1 MSSLITLL
9 CIFGLSIFMYAYISM
24 YNLNKDYPTK
34 CSVIY
39 LPRSEDINRE
49 MSPHMEVLEHER
61 QDSKFGHSKFRHSKF
76 RHSKYDTSLRGIS
89 ELDDLLSSNNN
100 ML

>member
-9 CIFGLSIFMYAYISM
+9 CIFGLSIFMYSYISM

-34 CSVIY
+34 CNVFYI
-39 LPRSEDINRE
+39 PRSDNSSRE
-49 MSPHMEVLEHER
+49 LMPHMDILEHETH
-61 QDSKFGHSKFRHSKF
+61 DSKFRHS
-76 RHSKYDTSLRGIS
+76 RYDTAPRGIS
-89 ELDDLLSSNNN
+89 ELEDLLSSNNN

>member
-9 CIFGLSIFMYAYISM
+9 CIFGLSIFMYAYINM
-24 YNLNKDYPTK
+24 YNLNIEYPSK

-39 LPRSEDINRE
+39 LPRSDSANRE
-49 MSPHMEVLEHER
+49 LTPHMDILEHETH
-61 QDSKFGHSKFRHSKF
+61 DSKFRHS
-76 RHSKYDTSLRGIS
+76 RYDTAPRGIS
-89 ELDDLLSSNNN
+89 EIDDLLSTNNN

>member
-1 MSSLITLL
+1 MESLITMF
-9 CIFGLSIFMYAYISM
+9 CIFGLCVFMYAYISM

-39 LPRSEDINRE
+39 IPRSEDINRE
-49 MSPHMEVLEHER
+49 VSPHMEVLEHER
-61 QDSKFGHSKFRHSKF
+61 HDSKFSHSR
-76 RHSKYDTSLRGIS
+76 YDTAPRGITG
-89 ELDDLLSSNNN
+89 LDDLLSSNNN

>member
-24 YNLNKDYPTK
+24 YNLNKDYPSK
-34 CSVIY
+34 CSVVYI
-39 LPRSEDINRE
+39 PRSDDVSREILPYMDI
-49 MSPHMEVLEHER
+49 LEHER
-61 QDSKFGHSKFRHSKF
+61 HDSKFRHS
-76 RHSKYDTSLRGIS
+76 RYDTAPRGIS

>member
-24 YNLNKDYPTK
+24 YNLNKDYPSK
-34 CSVIY
+34 CNILY
-39 LPRSEDINRE
+39 IPRSEGSSGDL
-49 MSPHMEVLEHER
+49 SSTMEVFEHETH
-61 QDSKFGHSKFRHSKF
+61 DNKFRHS
-76 RHSKYDTSLRGIS
+76 RYDKAPRGIS
-89 ELDDLLSSNNN
+89 ELDGLLSSNSN

>member
-9 CIFGLSIFMYAYISM
+9 CIFGLSLFMYAYISM

-34 CSVIY
+34 CDIIY
-39 LPRSEDINRE
+39 IPRSGDLDRE
-49 MSPHMEVLEHER
+49 VLPHMVILEHEK
-61 QDSKFGHSKFRHSKF
+61 QDSKFRHS
-76 RHSKYDTSLRGIS
+76 RYDTAPRGIS

>member
-1 MSSLITLL
+1 MSSLITFL

-39 LPRSEDINRE
+39 LPRSDDIDRE
-49 MSPHMEVLEHER
+49 YRLIW
-61 QDSKFGHSKFRHSKF
+61 
-76 RHSKYDTSLRGIS
+76 KY
-89 ELDDLLSSNNN
+89 
-100 ML
+100 

>member
-9 CIFGLSIFMYAYISM
+9 CIFGLSVFMYAYINM

-39 LPRSEDINRE
+39 IPRSEDINRE
-49 MSPHMEVLEHER
+49 VSPHMEVLEHER
-61 QDSKFGHSKFRHSKF
+61 HDSKFSHSR
-76 RHSKYDTSLRGIS
+76 YDTAPRGITG
-89 ELDDLLSSNNN
+89 LDDLLSSNNN

>member
-34 CSVIY
+34 CNVIY
-39 LPRSEDINRE
+39 LPRSDSASRE
-49 MSPHMEVLEHER
+49 ILSHMVILDHETH
-61 QDSKFGHSKFRHSKF
+61 DSKFRHS
-76 RHSKYDTSLRGIS
+76 RYDTAPRGIS

>member
-24 YNLNKDYPTK
+24 YNLKKDYPTK
-34 CSVIY
+34 CNILY
-39 LPRSEDINRE
+39 IPKSEGSSGDL
-49 MSPHMEVLEHER
+49 STMEVFEHETH
-61 QDSKFGHSKFRHSKF
+61 DSKFKHSR
-76 RHSKYDTSLRGIS
+76 YDTAPRGLS
-89 ELDDLLSSNNN
+89 ELDDLISSNSN

>member
-9 CIFGLSIFMYAYISM
+9 CIFGLSVFMYAYISM
-24 YNLNKDYPTK
+24 YNLNKDYPSK

-39 LPRSEDINRE
+39 LPRSEGSNRE
-49 MSPHMEVLEHER
+49 VSPHMDILEHETH
-61 QDSKFGHSKFRHSKF
+61 DSKFRHS
-76 RHSKYDTSLRGIS
+76 RYDTAPRGIS

>member
-9 CIFGLSIFMYAYISM
+9 CIFGLSVFMYAYISM

-34 CSVIY
+34 CNVIY
-39 LPRSEDINRE
+39 LPRSGD
-49 MSPHMEVLEHER
+49 MGVLEQETH
-61 QDSKFGHSKFRHSKF
+61 DSK
-76 RHSKYDTSLRGIS
+76 LRYNTAPSVIS

>member
-34 CSVIY
+34 CNVIY
-39 LPRSEDINRE
+39 IPRSDDLGRE
-49 MSPHMEVLEHER
+49 LMPHMEVLEHEKH
-61 QDSKFGHSKFRHSKF
+61 DSKFRHS
-76 RHSKYDTSLRGIS
+76 SYDTAPRGIS
-89 ELDDLLSSNNN
+89 ELEDLLSSNNN

>member
-1 MSSLITLL
+1 
-9 CIFGLSIFMYAYISM
+9 MYSYISM
-24 YNLNKDYPTK
+24 HNLNKDYPTK

-39 LPRSEDINRE
+39 IPRNDSASREILPY
-49 MSPHMEVLEHER
+49 MEVLDHER
-61 QDSKFGHSKFRHSKF
+61 HDSKFRHS
-76 RHSKYDTSLRGIS
+76 RYDTAPRGIS